1 MLYPLKGVEHGM
13 PMDFSR
19 IMNVLVICVP
29 VFAVLGLGKLLGI
42 KGKIKEEFCVF
53 INWLVYTFSL
63 PALIFNEVARQRF
76 DTFLDPA
83 VVVMPLIA
91 LVIVIAVTMVIV
103 KVNKFKDGFAAAF
116 VYGTFWANATYIGL
130 PLCQNAFGSE
140 GLAKAA
146 IYNGFVVPFFILFG
160 YLLIGFYGA
169 GTDRQTI
176 GERIKKAFV
185 NPVLL
190 SAVGGIIVALTAEQF
205 RHEDGSLNL
214 PMPIISSAALVGS
227 FLKMIGSMGLPL
239 ALLSIGASLKW
250 EQTRSHLGALGWSVT
265 CKLLLLPLVT
275 FVLIR
280 IFCPGADSTAI
291 GVTTILSATPSAVAM
306 YVISSQVGVERGFAS
321 SMLVIST
328 ALSVFTIPVWV
339 YVISGF

>member
-1 MLYPLKGVEHGM
+1 
-13 PMDFSR
+13 MD
-19 IMNVLVICVP
+19 VLVICVP
-29 VFAVLGLGKLLGI
+29 VFAVLGLGKLLGM
-42 KGKIKEEFCVF
+42 KGKIKEEHCLF

-83 VVVMPLIA
+83 VVVMPIIG
-91 LVIVIAVTMVIV
+91 LVIIMAVTMTIA
-103 KVNKFKDGFAAAF
+103 KINKFKGGFAAAF
-116 VYGTFWANATYIGL
+116 VYGTYWANATYIGL

-169 GTDRQTI
+169 GTGDQTF
-176 GERIKKAFV
+176 GGRIKKAFV

-190 SAVGGIIVALTAEQF
+190 SAVAGILVALIAEQF
-205 RHEDGSLNL
+205 RADNGSMNM
-214 PMPIISSAALVGS
+214 PMPVIASASLIGS
-227 FLKMIGSMGLPL
+227 FLKMIGGMGLPL

-250 EQTRSHLGALGWSVT
+250 EQTRSHLGALSWSVA
-265 CKLLLLPLVT
+265 CKLVLLPLIT
-275 FVLIR
+275 LTLIR
-280 IFCPGADSTAI
+280 LLCPEADAVAL

-306 YVISSQVGVERGFAS
+306 YVISCQMGVERGFVS

-328 ALSVFTIPVWV
+328 ALSVITIPVWV
-339 YVISGF
+339 YIISGM